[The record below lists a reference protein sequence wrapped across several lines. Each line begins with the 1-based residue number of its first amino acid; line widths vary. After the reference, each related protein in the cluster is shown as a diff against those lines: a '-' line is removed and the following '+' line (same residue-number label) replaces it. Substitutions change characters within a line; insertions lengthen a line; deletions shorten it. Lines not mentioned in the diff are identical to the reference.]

1 MFTLI
6 NLYAYF
12 LTALGQKQLN
22 DALEHPLYSI
32 LIIEDDPSYRNV
44 MEVILQMEGFEVRTA
59 SGGES
64 GLALLRESSPDLILC
79 DILMT
84 GMDGHAVLEALKGK
98 STLADIPFIFV
109 SALADRTDVR
119 RGMAA
124 GADDYLPKPFSAEEL
139 LVAVTAQIHRHE
151 MITLRLGA
159 ATFQEERAVL
169 RHKVTNREREVLL
182 MVGQGATSRDIAQR
196 LGVKLKTVEVHRANL
211 MKKLDAANAACLAR
225 WAFIAEQM

>member
-1 MFTLI
+1 
-6 NLYAYF
+6 
-12 LTALGQKQLN
+12 
-22 DALEHPLYSI
+22 LYSI

-59 SGGES
+59 SGGAS

-84 GMDGHAVLEALKGK
+84 EMDGHAVLEALKGEK
-98 STLADIPFIFV
+98 TLADIPFVFV

-119 RGMAA
+119 RGMTE
-124 GADDYLPKPFSAEEL
+124 GANDYLPKPFTADEL
-139 LVAVTAQIHRHE
+139 LAAVTSQIHRHE
-151 MITLRLGA
+151 MICLRRNESS
-159 ATFQEERAVL
+159 FHEERAVL
-169 RHKVTNREREVLL
+169 RQKITTREREVLL
-182 MVGQGATSRDIAQR
+182 MVGKGATSREIADQ
-196 LGVKLKTVEVHRANL
+196 LGIKLKTAEVHRANL